1 LKISFREEL
10 YPPLPRKEIRYNTV
24 TSTHDRGYA
33 IGGYSATT
41 QQCYVAVV
49 RRLAQHYHRSP
60 DQLSEEQL
68 RQYFLY
74 LVQVKKVAPST
85 LTIALS
91 AIKLFYERTPGREWK
106 TLRLVRPARQKK
118 LPVVLSR
125 QEVRRILACVEV
137 SIYRAC
143 LKTLYSCGLRLSEGL
158 GLQVADVDGDR
169 LLLHIRG
176 KGNQDRYVPLPEFT
190 LQILRMH
197 WCTYRC
203 PQWLFPARKRRQGP
217 SAEVPCKRPSTAPS
231 NRAGSPKEP
240 TCTRC
245 AIPTPLICWK
255 PASTSGSFKRL
266 WATGVLGPPR
276 STPI

>member
-1 LKISFREEL
+1 M
-10 YPPLPRKEIRYNTV
+10 
-24 TSTHDRGYA
+24 
-33 IGGYSATT
+33 
-41 QQCYVAVV
+41 AVV

-91 AIKLFYERTPGREWK
+91 AIKLFYERTLGRECK

-125 QEVRRILACVEV
+125 QEGRRILACVEV
-137 SIYRAC
+137 PIYRAC

-197 WCTYRC
+197 WCTHRC
-203 PQWLFPARKRRQGP
+203 PQWLFPARQRRQGP
-217 SAEVPCKRPSTAPS
+217 ISRSSLQAAFY
-231 NRAGSPKEP
+231 RALQQSRVAKGSHVH
-240 TCTRC
+240 TLRH
-245 AIPTPLICWK
+245 
-255 PASTSGSFKRL
+255 SY
-266 WATGVLGPPR
+266 ATHLLEAGVNLRIIQETLGHRSPR
-276 STPI
+276 TTQIYTHLTQAVRATVRVTLDQLMHGL